1 MGSSNPIP
9 KISRKIFDLTLPGIV
24 TKEKKKREEK
34 SAERR
39 AATQSRLA
47 AEAEATQKLQEQ
59 QEATETAQESVRK
72 QKARA
77 RRRTIFAGQPLEQ
90 NIFRKTLGG

>member
-1 MGSSNPIP
+1 MASGAAIATVASGLLAGGAAAKNVQ
-9 KISRKIFDLTLPGIV
+9 KR
-24 TKEKKKREEK
+24 KEKQVKERANASATRLKQEE
-34 SAERR
+34 E
-39 AATQSRLA
+39 AA
-47 AEAEATQKLQEQ
+47 QKLQEQ

-72 QKARA
+72 QKAKA